1 MFVYSTGKFETNYEY
16 GDISKT
22 FVERQMQWEM
32 KNIK

>member
-1 MFVYSTGKFETNYEY
+1 MLVCLTGKFETNYEY